1 MAEYKTLGS
10 RFVTHFVGFQIH
22 LQVVEFSVDRN
33 TTHKSI
39 TLQKVYEI
47 HQLAPCTAPV

>member
-22 LQVVEFSVDRN
+22 LQVVEFS
-33 TTHKSI
+33 THKSI